1 MEFGIFILMQQRGYH
16 QTSAEVLRSAVEQT
30 VAADQAGFDTAW
42 YAEHHFSNYGLCP
55 SPLMMIAHMAAQTNR
70 IRLGSAVCVLPMY
83 HPARLLA
90 EAGFCDAVS
99 NGRLE
104 LGVGSGYQKF
114 EFDRFGAD
122 IEDAPAIFNEFL
134 DVLQLGLKEEG
145 FAYEGR
151 HIRMPLTSISMRA
164 VQKPAPPIWL
174 ATGHPETQARA
185 IREGHNL
192 FVTALLNGQDKLRQM
207 RAGLSAI
214 AAKEG
219 RDIDDTKVGLLRCA
233 FASDNDAEVTSYLEN
248 ARYQRRISEA
258 LKYRRAHSDDG
269 FMVREEES
277 PNDIPLEQMRANLPV
292 GSVDQVV
299 ERMVE
304 EIRIL
309 RPKHV
314 AIQTQLG
321 DFDHRTMLRQ
331 IELWGSRIIP
341 AIRKELGVPAAAA
354 APATALAAE

>member
-16 QTSAEVLRSAVEQT
+16 QTSQDVLRYAVEQT

-55 SPLMMIAHMAAQTNR
+55 SPLMMVAHMAALTKR

-90 EAGFCDAVS
+90 EAGFCDTVS
-99 NGRLE
+99 GGRLE

-114 EFDRFGAD
+114 EFDRFGVK
-122 IEDAPAIFNEFL
+122 IEEAPAIFHEFL
-134 DVLQLGLKEEG
+134 DVIQLGLKEKG
-145 FAYEGR
+145 FAYEGK
-151 HIRMPLTSISMRA
+151 HIQLPLTTISMRC
-164 VQKPAPPIWL
+164 VQKPMPPIWI

-192 FVTALLNGQDKLRQM
+192 FVTALLNGKDRLEQM
-207 RAGLSAI
+207 RSGLTAI
-214 AAKEG
+214 AEREGKRIEDAK
-219 RDIDDTKVGLLRCA
+219 IALLRCA
-233 FASDNDAEVTSYLEN
+233 YAGSDAEVTSYLEN

-269 FMVREEES
+269 FLVREEES
-277 PNDIPLEQMRANLPV
+277 PNDLTLDQMRANLPV

-321 DFDHRTMLRQ
+321 DFDHRTMMKQ

-341 AIRKELGVPAAAA
+341 AIRKELGVTAPAA
-354 APATALAAE
+354 TMAAE

>member
-16 QTSAEVLRSAVEQT
+16 QTSAEVLRAAVEQT

-55 SPLMMIAHMAAQTNR
+55 SPLMMVAHMAGLTQR

-83 HPARLLA
+83 HPLRLLA
-90 EAGFCDAVS
+90 EAGFADSVS

-104 LGVGSGYQKF
+104 FGVGSGYQKF
-114 EFDRFGAD
+114 EFDRFGVD
-122 IEDAPAIFNEFL
+122 IDDAPAMFHEFL
-134 DVLQLGLKEEG
+134 DVIKLGLTEKG
-145 FAYEGR
+145 FSYAGK
-151 HIRMPLTSISMRA
+151 HIQLPLTSISTRS
-164 VQKPAPPIWL
+164 VQKPTPPIWI
-174 ATGHPETQARA
+174 AGGHPETQARA
-185 IREGHNL
+185 IREGYNL
-192 FVTALLNGQDKLRQM
+192 FVTALLNGKDRLHQM
-207 RAGLSAI
+207 REGLSAI
-214 AAKEG
+214 AAREG
-219 RDIDDTKVGLLRCA
+219 RDIADTKLGLLRCA
-233 FASDNDAEVTSYLEN
+233 FASDNDAEIMSYLEN

-258 LKYRRAHSDDG
+258 LKYRREHSDDG
-269 FMVREEES
+269 FMVQEEES
-277 PNDIPLEQMRANLPV
+277 PGDLSLEQMRANLPV

-321 DFDHRTMLRQ
+321 DFDQKTILRQ

-341 AIRKELGVPAAAA
+341 AIRKELGVAEVVAAA
-354 APATALAAE
+354 

>member
-30 VAADQAGFDTAW
+30 VTADQAGFDTAW

-55 SPLMMIAHMAAQTNR
+55 SPLMMIAHMAALTKR

-90 EAGFCDAVS
+90 EAGFCDSIS

-104 LGVGSGYQKF
+104 FGVGSGYQKF
-114 EFDRFGAD
+114 EFDRFGVN
-122 IEDAPAIFNEFL
+122 IEEAPEIFHEFL
-134 DVLQLGLKEEG
+134 EVIQLGLKEKG
-145 FAYEGR
+145 FFYEGK
-151 HIRMPLTSISMRA
+151 HIQLPLTSISMRS
-164 VQKPAPPIWL
+164 VQKPMPPIWL
-174 ATGHPETQARA
+174 ATGHPDTQARA

-192 FVTALLNGQDKLRQM
+192 FVTALLSGKEKLQQM
-207 RAGLSAI
+207 RDSLSAI

-233 FASDNDAEVTSYLEN
+233 FASDNADEVTSYLEN

-258 LKYRRAHSDDG
+258 LKFRRAQSDDG
-269 FMVREEES
+269 FMVKEEES
-277 PNDIPLEQMRANLPV
+277 PNDLTLDQMRANLPV

-299 ERMVE
+299 ERMVQ

-314 AIQTQLG
+314 AIQTQMG
-321 DFDHRTMLRQ
+321 DFDHKTMLKQ

-341 AIRKELGVPAAAA
+341 AIRKELGDSMPAASV
-354 APATALAAE
+354 AAE

>member
-16 QTSAEVLRSAVEQT
+16 QTSDQVLRAAVEQT
-30 VAADQAGFDTAW
+30 VAADQSGFDAAW
-42 YAEHHFSNYGLCP
+42 YAEHHFSNYGLCA
-55 SPLMMIAHMAAQTNR
+55 SPLMMVAHMAGLTKR

-90 EAGFCDAVS
+90 EAGFCDAIS

-104 LGVGSGYQKF
+104 LGIGSGYQNF
-114 EFDRFGAD
+114 EFERFGVK

-134 DVLQLGLKEEG
+134 DVLQTGLTQKG
-145 FAYEGR
+145 FSYEGK
-151 HIRMPLTSISMRA
+151 HINLPLTSISMRT
-164 VQKPAPPIWL
+164 VQKPRPPIWI
-174 ATGHPETQARA
+174 ATGNPETQARA
-185 IREGHNL
+185 IREGHSL
-192 FVTALLNGQDKLRQM
+192 FVTALLNGTDRLQQM
-207 RAGLSAI
+207 RDGLSAV

-219 RDIDDTKVGLLRCA
+219 RDIDDTRVGLLRCA
-233 FASDNDAEVTSYLEN
+233 FASDDDVEIDSYLEN

-258 LKYRRAHSDDG
+258 LKFRRAHSDDG
-269 FMVREEES
+269 FLVREEES

-292 GSVDQVV
+292 GSVDRVI

-309 RPKHV
+309 KPKHV
-314 AIQTQLG
+314 AIQVQPG
-321 DFDHRTMLRQ
+321 DFDARTTLRQ

-341 AIRKELGVPAAAA
+341 AIRKELGVPAPAASM
-354 APATALAAE
+354 AAE

>member
-16 QTSAEVLRSAVEQT
+16 QTSAEVLRAATEQT
-30 VAADQAGFDTAW
+30 IAADQAGFDTAW

-55 SPLMMIAHMAAQTNR
+55 SPLMMVAHMAAQTKR

-99 NGRLE
+99 DGRLE
-104 LGVGSGYQKF
+104 FGVGSGYQKF
-114 EFDRFGAD
+114 EFDRFGVK
-122 IEDAPAIFNEFL
+122 IEEAPEIFHEFL
-134 DVLQLGLKEEG
+134 DVLQLGFRERA
-145 FAYEGR
+145 FAYEGK
-151 HIRMPLTSISMRA
+151 HIQLPLTSISMRA
-164 VQKPAPPIWL
+164 VQKPMPPLWI

-192 FVTALLNGQDKLRQM
+192 FVTALFNGTAKLAQM
-207 RAGLSAI
+207 REQLAGI
-214 AAKEG
+214 AEREH
-219 RDIDDTKVGLLRCA
+219 RDIASAKIGLLRCA
-233 FASDNDAEVTSYLEN
+233 YAGDNEAEVTSYLEN

-269 FMVREEES
+269 FLVREEES
-277 PNDIPLEQMRANLPV
+277 PTDMTLDQMRANLPV
-292 GSVDQVV
+292 GSVDRVV

-304 EIRIL
+304 EIRVL
-309 RPKHV
+309 RPKHI

-321 DFDHRTMLRQ
+321 DFDHRTMMRQ
-331 IELWGSRIIP
+331 IELWGTRIIP
-341 AIRKELGVPAAAA
+341 AIRKELAADTPARV
-354 APATALAAE
+354 AAE

>member
-1 MEFGIFILMQQRGYH
+1 VEFGIFILMQQRGYH
-16 QTSAEVLRSAVEQT
+16 QTSAEVLRAAVEQT
-30 VAADQAGFDTAW
+30 IAADQAGFDTAW

-55 SPLMMIAHMAAQTNR
+55 SPLMMVAHMAGLTKR
-70 IRLGSAVCVLPMY
+70 IRLGTAVCVLPMY

-90 EAGFCDAVS
+90 EAGFCDAIS

-114 EFDRFGAD
+114 EFDRFGVP
-122 IEDAPAIFNEFL
+122 IEDAPAIFHEFL
-134 DVLQLGLKEEG
+134 DVLQLGMKQRG
-145 FAYEGR
+145 FTYDGK
-151 HIRMPLTSISMRA
+151 HIKLPLTSISMRT
-164 VQKPAPPIWL
+164 VQQPAPPVWL

-192 FVTALLNGQDKLRQM
+192 FVTALLNGTDRLHQM
-207 RAGLSAI
+207 RESLSAI
-214 AAKEG
+214 AGREG
-219 RDIDDTKVGLLRCA
+219 RDIDDTKLGLLRCA
-233 FASDNDAEVTSYLEN
+233 FASDDEAAVTSYLEN

-258 LKYRRAHSDDG
+258 LKDRRAHFDDG
-269 FMVREEES
+269 FLVREEES
-277 PNDIPLEQMRANLPV
+277 PNDIPLAQMRANLPV
-292 GSVDQVV
+292 GSVERVI

-321 DFDHRTMLRQ
+321 DFDNKTMLRQ
-331 IELWGSRIIP
+331 IALWGRRIIP
-341 AIRKELGVPAAAA
+341 AIRQRLGEPAEAGIAAA
-354 APATALAAE
+354 

>member
-1 MEFGIFILMQQRGYH
+1 MEFGIFMLMQQRGYH
-16 QTSAEVLRSAVEQT
+16 QSSEQVLRAAVEQT
-30 VAADQAGFDTAW
+30 IAADQAGFDTAW

-55 SPLMMIAHMAAQTNR
+55 SPLMMVAHMAGQTKR

-90 EAGFCDAVS
+90 EAGFCDAIS

-104 LGVGSGYQKF
+104 LGIGSGYQNYEF
-114 EFDRFGAD
+114 ERFGVK
-122 IEDAPAIFNEFL
+122 IEEALPIFHEFL
-134 DVLQLGLKEEG
+134 DVLKTGMTQKG
-145 FAYEGR
+145 FHYEGKHLR
-151 HIRMPLTSISMRA
+151 FPQTAISIRA
-164 VQKPAPPIWL
+164 VQKPMPPIWM
-174 ATGHPETQARA
+174 ATGNPDTMALA
-185 IREGHNL
+185 IREGHSL
-192 FVTALLNGQDKLRQM
+192 FVTALLQGTERLQQM
-207 RAGLSAI
+207 RTALSGI

-219 RDIDDTKVGLLRCA
+219 RDIDDTRVGLLRCA
-233 FASDNDAEVTSYLEN
+233 FASDDEAEITSYLEN

-258 LKYRRAHSDDG
+258 LKFRRAHSDDG
-269 FMVREEES
+269 FLVREEES

-292 GSVDQVV
+292 GSVDRVV

-314 AIQTQLG
+314 AIQIQPG
-321 DFDHRTMLRQ
+321 DFDTRATLRQ

-341 AIRKELGVPAAAA
+341 AIRKALGSTPASSI
-354 APATALAAE
+354 AAE